1 MTNFILL
8 IAILV
13 TLISFS
19 AAFQRI
25 HHVGFRR
32 NAMRV
37 QSVVTIVDPQRNLEI
52 SREVGPSL
60 PIIEPF
66 YRDGY
71 IPYACRSGK
80 CSACVAKLLHGEIDH
95 GEQQFLT
102 KKWMDQGYFLTC
114 SAYALSDIKIQ

>member
-1 MTNFILL
+1 M
-8 IAILV
+8 
-13 TLISFS
+13 
-19 AAFQRI
+19 
-25 HHVGFRR
+25 
-32 NAMRV
+32 
-37 QSVVTIVDPQRNLEI
+37 VTIVDPQRNLEI

-102 KKWMDQGYFLTC
+102 KKWVSFSFLFLFDLQLNELILVSC
-114 SAYALSDIKIQ
+114 SDVVLDGSGIFPHLQCLCSL